1 MLPDR
6 THGMYFMINS
16 HDDVVDNIVVSPH
29 IYFAFHRDNVY
40 RSKDIHND
48 LNPQWEE
55 VTLELSTICG
65 GNLDCPIEFAVFD
78 HESDGKHELM
88 GKLETTVN
96 ALVDAV
102 KNNRPMTL
110 MKKNKATGRIE
121 IQKAEVSTM
130 QQQVAQGIQK
140 MSLSSTPA
148 PAYVPGTPPSSSGSA
163 FVDYMAGGCEL
174 NVVVAIDFTG
184 SNGDPR
190 KPGRWL
196 HLNSTQN
203 WTPSRIA
210 SFIASPLFLPQ
221 TRTTKGT
228 LHHIDPYS
236 RNQYEQAIAAI
247 VSILLKYD
255 SDQKIPVLGFGAKY
269 GGVVRHVFQCGPAP
283 EAQGLQG
290 VLDAYNATFKSGL
303 IMSKPTV
310 FTEVL
315 ETAANHANT
324 AQQAAA
330 AKGQQAYT
338 VLLIISDGA
347 VSDVNATAAS
357 LSKIS
362 DSPLSVVIVG
372 VGNADF
378 SAMRFLDD
386 VNAANNGKRDIAQFV
401 AFNQHS
407 HSSQSLTKATL
418 EEIPS
423 QLVSYFRSKNIA
435 PLPAVIRNDNQIIA
449 AEEEEEIDLSL
460 DFGNEQEI
468 VVKSGGGDF
477 LDGFNAR

>member
-1 MLPDR
+1 M
-6 THGMYFMINS
+6 
-16 HDDVVDNIVVSPH
+16 
-29 IYFAFHRDNVY
+29 
-40 RSKDIHND
+40 
-48 LNPQWEE
+48 
-55 VTLELSTICG
+55 
-65 GNLDCPIEFAVFD
+65 
-78 HESDGKHELM
+78 
-88 GKLETTVN
+88 
-96 ALVDAV
+96 
-102 KNNRPMTL
+102 
-110 MKKNKATGRIE
+110 
-121 IQKAEVSTM
+121 
-130 QQQVAQGIQK
+130 
-140 MSLSSTPA
+140 
-148 PAYVPGTPPSSSGSA
+148 
-163 FVDYMAGGCEL
+163 
-174 NVVVAIDFTG
+174 
-184 SNGDPR
+184 
-190 KPGRWL
+190 
-196 HLNSTQN
+196 
-203 WTPSRIA
+203 
-210 SFIASPLFLPQ
+210 
-221 TRTTKGT
+221 
-228 LHHIDPYS
+228 HHIDPYS

-269 GGVVRHVFQCGPAP
+269 GGVVRHVFQCGPTP

-310 FTEVL
+310 FTEVM

-338 VLLIISDGA
+338 VLLIVSDGA
-347 VSDVNATAAS
+347 VSDVNATAAC

-362 DSPLSVVIVG
+362 DSPMSVVIVG

-378 SAMRFLDD
+378 TAMQFLDD
-386 VNAANNGKRDIAQFV
+386 VNAAANGKRDIAQFV

-423 QLVSYFRSKNIA
+423 QLVAYFKSKNIA
-435 PLPAVIRNDNQIIA
+435 PLPAIRRSDSQIIA

-468 VVKSGGGDF
+468 VVRSGGGDYSN
-477 LDGFNAR
+477 GFDAR